1 MEERNRR
8 AASKWSALSMEEK
21 KKFDDVAK
29 KYRKPDISELSQD
42 ERERLVTR
50 HRRQLLAEVPTYL
63 PTYLHKCYKTLS
75 KHTKL

>member
-50 HRRQLLAEVPTYL
+50 PLYASRE
-63 PTYLHKCYKTLS
+63 HKDNLFYVNCILNFNIKF
-75 KHTKL
+75 

>member
-1 MEERNRR
+1 MKMEERNRR

-50 HRRQLLAEVPTYL
+50 HRRQLLAEVML
-63 PTYLHKCYKTLS
+63 LEDLGCHSALMF
-75 KHTKL
+75 